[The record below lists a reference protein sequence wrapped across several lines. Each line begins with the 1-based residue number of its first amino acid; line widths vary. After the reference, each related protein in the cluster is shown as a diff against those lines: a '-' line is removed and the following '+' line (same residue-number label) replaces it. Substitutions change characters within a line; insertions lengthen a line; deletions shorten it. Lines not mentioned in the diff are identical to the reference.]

1 MKKRAIVAESP
12 RPAEIARIDHAPGPL
27 EGARFVTGA
36 ATSSQLPA
44 EGARE
49 IAFAGR
55 SNAGKSSAINAL
67 ARRSALAR
75 VSRTPGRTR
84 EINFFALR
92 SGAHVVDLPGYGY
105 AAVSK
110 AQKEAWQQLLWS
122 YVTSRTS
129 LIGLVQIVDAR
140 HGLSALDVELLS
152 AFLPSARPMLI
163 LATKIDKLNIAQG
176 RKAVAD
182 IRFALDRAFGDA
194 AGAVSVMGFS
204 AATSQGVASADEVL
218 ARWLE

>member
-1 MKKRAIVAESP
+1 MKKRAIVAESL
-12 RPAEIARIDHAPGPL
+12 RPAEVARIGRIPGPL

-36 ATSSQLPA
+36 AMMSQLPV

-75 VSRTPGRTR
+75 TSRTPGRTR

-122 YVTSRTS
+122 YVTSRTT
-129 LIGLVQIVDAR
+129 LIGLVLIVDAR
-140 HGLSALDVELLS
+140 RGLAALDVELLS
-152 AFLPSARPMLI
+152 AFLPSARPVLI
-163 LATKIDKLNIAQG
+163 LATKIDKLNAAQG

-182 IRFALDRAFGDA
+182 IHGAVDRAFGDA
-194 AGAVSVMGFS
+194 ANGKSVIGFS
-204 AATSQGVASADEVL
+204 AATSQGVTSADAVL